1 MYGIKLNYSLV
12 YHPQANGMVEAIK
25 KAIVGNIRR
34 NLEDKKGAWLEELL
48 KVLWAQRTTKKRSTD
63 KSPFSLVF
71 GTEAVLP
78 TETRYSGEPMTVSE
92 EFGFTQGSQGMSLD

>member
-12 YHPQANGMVEAIK
+12 YHPQANRMVEAIK

-63 KSPFSLVF
+63 KSHFSLVF
-71 GTEAVLP
+71 GMEAVLP
-78 TETRYSGEPMTVSE
+78 TEKRLPTLTTLIVKDIVEN
-92 EFGFTQGSQGMSLD
+92 Q